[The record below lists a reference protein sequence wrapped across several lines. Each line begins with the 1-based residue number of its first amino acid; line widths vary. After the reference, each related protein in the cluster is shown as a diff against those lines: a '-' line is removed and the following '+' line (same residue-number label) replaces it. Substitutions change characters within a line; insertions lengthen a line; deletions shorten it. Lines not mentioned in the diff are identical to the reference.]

1 MKTIT
6 KLFTLALVLSSQSLL
21 ANPTD
26 DLPIPSPDKSTFWG
40 SKASTHPNNP
50 CKGATIRICG
60 ILATDITPINE
71 NKTLVTKTVKDVNG
85 VIISESSY
93 IVPKSID
100 TVTKEAS
107 EQENTL
113 EGTIDTQNEDEE

>member
-26 DLPIPSPDKSTFWG
+26 DLPVPSPDKSTFWG
-40 SKASTHPNNP
+40 SKASTNPNNP
-50 CKGATIRICG
+50 CKGATIRLCG
-60 ILATDITPINE
+60 ILATDITPIDE
-71 NKTLVTKTVKDVNG
+71 NKTLVTKTVKDANG

-100 TVTKEAS
+100 TVTKETS

>member
-26 DLPIPSPDKSTFWG
+26 DLPRPSPDKSTFWG
-40 SKASTHPNNP
+40 SKASTNPNNP
-50 CKGATIRICG
+50 CKGATIRLCG
-60 ILATDITPINE
+60 ILATDITPIDE
-71 NKTLVTKTVKDVNG
+71 NKTLVTKTVKDANG

-100 TVTKEAS
+100 TVTKETS

>member
-26 DLPIPSPDKSTFWG
+26 DLPLPGPDKSTFWG
-40 SKASTHPNNP
+40 SKASTNPNNP

-71 NKTLVTKTVKDVNG
+71 NNTLVTKTVKDANG

-100 TVTKEAS
+100 TVTKETS